1 MTGLRRYDGFMQRD
15 AQAAVAVGSA
25 GLAAAMGIGR
35 FALTPLLPVLTS
47 ESGLSLADGSALA
60 ASNYAGYLAGA
71 VWCALVAGN
80 PGALARIGLP
90 AVAITTLAMGVTGT
104 FAAWLVLRFA
114 AGVASALVLI
124 GISSW
129 TLHALAQVQRAH
141 WAGVVFAGVGVG
153 IAFAG
158 AVVLVLGASGF
169 TPDTAWIAL
178 GFAALMV
185 AVLTWRPLAAGDVQR
200 GISAPRRQRFHAEA
214 WLLIACY
221 AAFGFGYI
229 VPATYLPSLA
239 RDVLGSPA
247 AAFGAVWPVFGLAA
261 AASTVVTSFLL
272 RSVPPRRVWITSQI
286 VMALGVA
293 VPAFHRGA
301 ASLMLAAICVGGTF
315 MVLTMA
321 GLQEGRRVGGEAA
334 TRLMAAMTAAF
345 ATGQLA
351 GPIVVGMLA
360 SHPRALD
367 IASVAAALLLV
378 ASSLALATTTFKRAE
393 GARIN

>member
-1 MTGLRRYDGFMQRD
+1 
-15 AQAAVAVGSA
+15 
-25 GLAAAMGIGR
+25 
-35 FALTPLLPVLTS
+35 
-47 ESGLSLADGSALA
+47 
-60 ASNYAGYLAGA
+60 

-80 PGALARIGLP
+80 PGALARVGLA
-90 AVAITTLAMGVTGT
+90 AVAITALAMGVTGN

-114 AGVASALVLI
+114 AGVASALVLV

-129 TLHALAQVQRAH
+129 TLHALAQAHRAH
-141 WAGVVFAGVGVG
+141 WAGRVFAGVGVG

-158 AVVLVLGASGF
+158 GLVLVFGASGF
-169 TPDTAWIAL
+169 TPDAAWIAL
-178 GFAALMV
+178 GVAALLV
-185 AVLTWRPLAAGDVQR
+185 GVLTWRPFVAGDVQQR
-200 GISAPRRQRFHAEA
+200 VFARRQRLGPEA
-214 WLLIACY
+214 WLLIVCH

-239 RDVLGSPA
+239 REMLDRP
-247 AAFGAVWPVFGLAA
+247 AAFGAVWPLFGLAA

-272 RSVPPRRVWITSQI
+272 RSVPPRRVWIASQI

-293 VPAFHRGA
+293 IPAFLRGV

-334 TRLMAAMTAAF
+334 TQLMAAMTASF
-345 ATGQLA
+345 AVGQLA
-351 GPIVVGMLA
+351 GPMVVGTLA
-360 SHPRALD
+360 SHARALD
-367 IASVAAALLLV
+367 IASVGAASLLA
-378 ASSLALATTTFKRAE
+378 ASSLALATTTFRRAE

>member
-1 MTGLRRYDGFMQRD
+1 MTSLRRYDGLMERG
-15 AQAAVAVGSA
+15 AQVAVVVGFA

-35 FALTPLLPVLTS
+35 FALTPLLPLLAS
-47 ESGLSLADGSALA
+47 QSGLTLAGGSALA

-80 PGALARIGLP
+80 PAKLAKVGLA
-90 AVAITTLAMGVTGT
+90 AVAITTLAMGVTGN

-114 AGVASALVLI
+114 AGVASALVLV

-129 TLHALAQVQRAH
+129 TLHALAQAHRAH
-141 WAGVVFAGVGVG
+141 WAGGVFAGVGVG

-158 AVVLVLGASGF
+158 ALVLVFGASGF
-169 TPDTAWIAL
+169 TPDAAWIAL
-178 GFAALMV
+178 GVAALLV
-185 AVLTWRPLAAGDVQR
+185 GVLTWRPLAAGDVQQR
-200 GISAPRRQRFHAEA
+200 VFARRRQRFGAEA
-214 WLLIACY
+214 WLLIVCY

-239 RDVLGSPA
+239 REVLDSP

-272 RSVPPRRVWITSQI
+272 RSVPPRRVWIASQI

-293 VPAFHRGA
+293 VPAFLRGV
-301 ASLMLAAICVGGTF
+301 ASLVLAAICVGGTF

-334 TRLMAAMTAAF
+334 TRLMAAMTASF
-345 ATGQLA
+345 AVGQLA

>member
-1 MTGLRRYDGFMQRD
+1 
-15 AQAAVAVGSA
+15 
-25 GLAAAMGIGR
+25 
-35 FALTPLLPVLTS
+35 
-47 ESGLSLADGSALA
+47 
-60 ASNYAGYLAGA
+60 

-80 PGALARIGLP
+80 PGALARVGL
-90 AVAITTLAMGVTGT
+90 AGVAITTLAMGVTGT
-104 FAAWLVLRFA
+104 FAVWLVLRFA

-141 WAGVVFAGVGVG
+141 WAGGVFAGVGIG

-158 AVVLVLGASGF
+158 AVVLVFGASGF
-169 TPDTAWIAL
+169 TLDSAWIAL
-178 GFAALMV
+178 GFAALLV
-185 AVLTWRPLAAGDVQR
+185 GVLTWRPLAAGDVQQR
-200 GISAPRRQRFHAEA
+200 VFARRRQRFDAEA
-214 WLLIACY
+214 WLLIVCY

-239 RDVLGSPA
+239 REVLDSP
-247 AAFGAVWPVFGLAA
+247 AAFGAVWPVFGLSA

-272 RSVPPRRVWITSQI
+272 RSVPPRRVWIASQI
-286 VMALGVA
+286 VMAVGVA
-293 VPAFHRGA
+293 VPAFLRGA
-301 ASLMLAAICVGGTF
+301 ASLVLAAICVGGTF

-334 TRLMAAMTAAF
+334 TRLMAAMTASF